1 VAEKETRVL
10 SSTLYRAVGA
20 EAAGIQEEII
30 PALARR
36 REPADQDKFIGSVE
50 LAEKVESFF
59 RGATAPQE
67 VINLNNS
74 EDFSLP
80 LDSKLV
86 GAIFSVLMLV
96 ATLIDVFLGQ
106 GIGALSGAVYG
117 ILLITFV
124 YLVSQDKAWDPV
136 LMGPAIY
143 FVAILIAGQF
153 TLSGVGS
160 FLMQQSTML
169 LPTLAF
175 NATWVIG
182 ATVVASALTYLRIN
196 GQKSSAASQPSD
208 LYEAPEEA
216 QR

>member
-1 VAEKETRVL
+1 MAQKETRTL
-10 SSTLYRAVGA
+10 QSTLYRAVGA
-20 EAAGIQEEII
+20 DIDGVQEEVI

-59 RGATAPQE
+59 KGATAPQE
-67 VINLNNS
+67 IVNLTDD
-74 EDFSLP
+74 EGFSLP
-80 LDSKLV
+80 VSSKV
-86 GAIFSVLMLV
+86 IGIAFSAIML
-96 ATLIDVFLGQ
+96 AAALLDVFLGN
-106 GIGALSGAVYG
+106 GISALSGAVYA

-124 YLVSQDKAWDPV
+124 YLVSIDNPWDPV
-136 LMGPAIY
+136 LMGPLIY
-143 FVAILIAGQF
+143 FFAILIAGQF
-153 TLSGVGS
+153 TLSGAGS
-160 FLMQQSTML
+160 FFMQQSTML

-182 ATVVASALTYLRIN
+182 ATVVAAALTYLRVN
-196 GQKSSAASQPSD
+196 GQKTNAASQPSD